1 MDENT
6 PYAPVHKLAD
16 LVANKQV
23 SPVELTALYLE
34 RIERLVSK
42 LNAYL
47 TVTGDEP

>member
-6 PYAPVHKLAD
+6 VFAPAYELAD
-16 LVANKQV
+16 LVANKQA

-34 RIERLVSK
+34 RIERLDSK

-47 TVTGDEP
+47 TATGDDP

>member
-6 PYAPVHKLAD
+6 AFAPAYELAD
-16 LVANKQV
+16 LVASKQV
-23 SPVELTALYLE
+23 SPVELTTLHWE
-34 RIERLVSK
+34 RIERLDSK